1 MNLQHRAKT
10 YLCLVFVLL
19 LTFFSSVTAQL
30 PGGMKRVAS
39 VEGITEYQLP
49 NGLKVLLFPD
59 PTKQTVTVNI
69 TFLVGSKHE
78 NYGETGM
85 AHLLEHLVFKGTPK
99 NPNIWQAFSQRGARW
114 NGTTWFDRTNY
125 YETLPASDENLDWA
139 LSLEADRMV
148 NSNISK
154 KDLESEFSVV
164 RNEFEAGEN
173 NPVGV
178 LFDKI
183 FAIAYQWHNYGN
195 TTIGARSDIENV
207 PIDRLQAF
215 YRNYYQPDNAV
226 LLVAGNFDEAK
237 AAALVAKHFGAI
249 PRPTRSLQK
258 FYTDEPVQD
267 GERQIII
274 RRVGDTQHVMAGY
287 HVPPGTHA
295 DYAAIDIAWQIL
307 GNTPAGRLHKSL
319 VETKKASSIFG
330 VPFQLKEP
338 GYGVFNAEVRKE
350 MSLDAARDALVQ
362 TIEGMAANPPTS
374 EEVERA
380 RTNLLKEIELN
391 FNDPERSGVELSE
404 WIAQGDWRLLFVHRD
419 RLKKVTAEEVR
430 RVAANYLKPSNR
442 TLAFFVPTEK
452 PDRAEVPSVSEAEVT
467 ALVKDYKGGAP
478 VAAGELFDASPA
490 NIESRTRRSTA
501 GNLKTA
507 YLSKEN
513 RGDTVFANLRLRFG
527 DEKSLFNRSTAGRF
541 AAQML
546 LRGTTKRTRQ
556 QIQDEFDRLRA
567 RVQVFGD
574 ATNATVSIE
583 TVRQNLPAV
592 MRLVAEVL
600 REASFPENEFEQ
612 LRQEVLAQIE
622 SQKSEPMSVG
632 FNQIDRHFSK
642 YPKGDVRYAATL
654 DEQIAD
660 AKSVTLAEAKQF
672 YKDFYGASAGELAV
686 VGDFDA
692 QQIAALTAELFGE
705 WKSPRPFARVRREFQ
720 EIAAVN
726 QNLETPDRENAF
738 FVARIDFQVRDDNPD
753 YPALVLGNYLLGG
766 AAKSRLI
773 DRFRQ
778 KEGISYGAWSD
789 FYASPFDTFG
799 SLYAGAIYA
808 PQNVEKLE
816 TAFREEVARLLK
828 DGFTAQELAEA
839 KSGWLQENKVS
850 RSQDRELSRKMS
862 DYLFFDRTLNWDA
875 ELERKIQALTAEQVV
890 AAMRKYVTPDK
901 ITIIKAGDF
910 TGAKAKTS
918 GQK

>member
-1 MNLQHRAKT
+1 MNLQHRAKFA
-10 YLCLVFVLL
+10 LCLVFVLL
-19 LTFFSSVTAQL
+19 LTSFSTINAQS

-49 NGLKVLLFPD
+49 NGLKVLLFSD

-125 YETLPASDENLDWA
+125 YETLPASDENLEWA

-183 FAIAYQWHNYGN
+183 MATAYQWHNYGN
-195 TTIGARSDIENV
+195 TTIGARSDIENM

-215 YRNYYQPDNAV
+215 YRNYYQPDNSV

-237 AAALVAKHFGAI
+237 AAALVAKHFGSI
-249 PRPTRSLQK
+249 PRPTRTLQK
-258 FYTDEPVQD
+258 SYTDEPVQD
-267 GERQIII
+267 GERQITI

-330 VPFQLKEP
+330 VSFQLKEP
-338 GYGVFNAEVRKE
+338 GYGVFDAEVRKE

-362 TIEGMAANPPTS
+362 TIEGMAANPPTA

-404 WIAQGDWRLLFVHRD
+404 WVAQGDWRLLFVHRD
-419 RLKKVTAEEVR
+419 RLKKVSAEEVR

-442 TLAFFVPTEK
+442 TLAFFIPTEK

-478 VAAGELFDASPA
+478 VVAGELFDASPA
-490 NIESRTRRSTA
+490 NIESRTKRSTA
-501 GNLKTA
+501 GSLKTA
-507 YLSKEN
+507 FLPKEN

-527 DEKSLFNRSTAGRF
+527 DEKSLINRSTAGRF

-567 RVQVFGD
+567 RVQIFGD
-574 ATNATVSIE
+574 ATGATVSIE

-632 FNQIDRHFSK
+632 FNAVDRHFSK

-672 YKDFYGASAGELAV
+672 HKDFYGATAGELAV

-692 QQIAALTAELFGE
+692 QEIAALTGELFSG
-705 WKSPRPFARVRREFQ
+705 WKSPRPFTRVGREFQ

-726 QNLETPDRENAF
+726 QNLETPDKENAF
-738 FVARIDFQVRDDNPD
+738 FVARIDFQVRDDNAD

-778 KEGISYGAWSD
+778 KDGISYGAWSD
-789 FYASPFDTFG
+789 FYASPFEPFG

-808 PQNVEKLE
+808 PQNAEKLE

-828 DGFTAQELAEA
+828 AGFTAQELAEA

-850 RSQDRELSRKMS
+850 RSQDRELTRKMT

-890 AAMRKYVTPDK
+890 AAIRKYVTPDK

-910 TGAKAKTS
+910 VGAKAKTA

>member
-10 YLCLVFVLL
+10 GLCLVFVLL
-19 LTFFSSVTAQL
+19 LTTFSSVNAQL
-30 PGGMKRVAS
+30 PGGMKRVTS

-85 AHLLEHLVFKGTPK
+85 AHLLEHLMFKGTPK
-99 NPNIWQAFSQRGARW
+99 NPNVWQAFSQRGARW

-139 LSLEADRMV
+139 LSLEADRIV

-183 FAIAYQWHNYGN
+183 MATAYQWHNYGN

-215 YRNYYQPDNAV
+215 YRNYYQPDNSV

-237 AAALVAKHFGAI
+237 AAALVAKHFGSI
-249 PRPTRSLQK
+249 PRPTRPLQK
-258 FYTDEPVQD
+258 SYTDEPVQD
-267 GERQIII
+267 GERQIIV

-287 HVPPGTHA
+287 HVPPGTHP
-295 DYAAIDIAWQIL
+295 DYAAIDILWQIL
-307 GNTPAGRLHKSL
+307 GNTPAGRLHQSL

-330 VPFQLKEP
+330 VSFQLKEP
-338 GYGVFNAEVRKE
+338 GYGVFDAEVRKE

-362 TIEGMAANPPTS
+362 TVEGMSANPPTS

-380 RTNLLKEIELN
+380 RMNLLKEIELN

-404 WIAQGDWRLLFVHRD
+404 WVAQGDWRLLFVHRD
-419 RLKKVTAEEVR
+419 RLKKATTEEVR
-430 RVAANYLKPSNR
+430 RVAAAYLKPSNR
-442 TLAFFVPTEK
+442 TLAFFIPTEK
-452 PDRAEVPSVSEAEVT
+452 PDRAVVPSVSEAEVL
-467 ALVKDYKGGAP
+467 AFVREYKGGAP
-478 VAAGELFDASPA
+478 VAAGEVFEASPV
-490 NIESRTRRSTA
+490 NIENRTQRSTN
-501 GNLKTA
+501 GHFKTA
-507 YLSKEN
+507 FLPKEN
-513 RGDTVFANLRLRFG
+513 RGDIVFANLRLRFG
-527 DEKSLFNRSTAGRF
+527 DEKSLVNRSTAGRF

-567 RVQVFGD
+567 RVQIFGD
-574 ATNATVSIE
+574 ATNATVAVE

-592 MRLVAEVL
+592 MRLIAEIL
-600 REASFPENEFEQ
+600 REASFPESEFEQ
-612 LRQEVLAQIE
+612 LRQESLAQIE

-632 FNQIDRHFSK
+632 FNAVDRHFNK
-642 YPKGDVRYAATL
+642 YPKGDVRYVATL

-660 AKSVTLAEAKQF
+660 AKKTTLAEAKQF
-672 YKDFYGASAGELAV
+672 YKDFYGASAGEMAV
-686 VGDFDA
+686 VGDFDEK
-692 QQIAALTAELFGE
+692 QIAALTEELFTG
-705 WKSPRPFARVRREFQ
+705 WKSPRPFARVGNEFR

-726 QNLETPDRENAF
+726 QNIETPDKENAF
-738 FVARIDFQVRDDNPD
+738 FVARIDFQVRDDNAD

-789 FYASPFDTFG
+789 FYASPHDSVG

-808 PQNVEKLE
+808 PQNAEKLE

-850 RSQDRELSRKMS
+850 RSQDRELVRKMS
-862 DYLFFDRTLNWDA
+862 DYLFFDRTFAWDA

-918 GQK
+918 VQK